1 METNKVAVVA
11 GGSGGVGEGIVCA
24 LIYHGYRVYVPTRS
38 GDHSERLRDYVE
50 DADEL
55 ILIPADLSDEA
66 QVTTFRDQIV
76 AEEGHIDSVI
86 VSVGS
91 FYYGYSMHRM
101 PRTDWNRTIQD
112 NVHTHFNLQRT
123 FIEQLRAQNSG
134 SYIVLIGPEADSIH
148 PDEPVVSIMV
158 SAQKMMARVIAQ
170 EAFDSLLRVYA
181 ITAQTTIHTRSREG
195 QNNPDWIPA
204 RDLGTYIVELI
215 GGHVPGVH
223 HTEHEIRNRD
233 HLNALL
239 QQVT

>member
-24 LIYHGYRVYVPTRS
+24 MIHHGYRVYVPTRT
-38 GDHSERLRDYVE
+38 GDHSDRLRDYVE
-50 DADEL
+50 DSDEL
-55 ILIPADLSDEA
+55 LLIPADLSEHA
-66 QVTTFRDQIV
+66 QVEAFRDRII

-91 FYYGYSMHRM
+91 LYYGYSTHRM
-101 PRTDWNRTIQD
+101 PRSDWDRTIQD
-112 NVHTHFNLQRT
+112 NLHTHFNLQRT
-123 FIEQLRAQNSG
+123 FIQQLRAQNMG
-134 SYIVLIGPEADSIH
+134 TYIVLVGPEAESIH
-148 PDEPVVSIMV
+148 PDEPVVSIMA
-158 SAQKMMARVIAQ
+158 SAQKMMARVVAQ

-181 ITAQTTIHTRSREG
+181 ITAQTTINTRSRDG

-204 RDLGTYIVELI
+204 RDLGTYVVELV

-223 HTEHEIRNRD
+223 QTEHEIRNRG

-239 QQVT
+239 SHVS